1 MGFHCFKTFSNMFE
15 ESVTDFRNV
24 IEEKLKAKR
33 DALGETEQDLKKFS
47 VIRDMNNRGNS
58 QGGGR
63 GGSVRGRLGPP
74 AKIGR
79 QPLGSRL
86 GPRVSYAPE
95 DDEFDGDQP
104 GLMSRVVVE
113 KKSRDDALA
122 EEEQKTNKKEK
133 QRNRRMFGNLLGTLQ
148 KFKQDENRVKV
159 REQKKRDVEKKIE
172 EKTEK
177 EKEEAKRTKNEL
189 FTEKKKQ

>member
-1 MGFHCFKTFSNMFE
+1 MFE

-33 DALGETEQDLKKFS
+33 DALGETEQHLKKFS

-58 QGGGR
+58 QGSR

-122 EEEQKTNKKEK
+122 EEEQKMDKKEK
-133 QRNRRMFGNLLGTLQ
+133 QVGARKNIMNLFVGLML
-148 KFKQDENRVKV
+148 KPLSN
-159 REQKKRDVEKKIE
+159 I
-172 EKTEK
+172 
-177 EKEEAKRTKNEL
+177 
-189 FTEKKKQ
+189 

>member
-1 MGFHCFKTFSNMFE
+1 MFD

-24 IEEKLKAKR
+24 IEEKLKSKR
-33 DALGETEQDLKKFS
+33 DALGQTEQHLKKFS

-58 QGGGR
+58 GGR

-86 GPRVSYAPE
+86 GPRVSNAPE

-133 QRNRRMFGNLLGTLQ
+133 QVGFFSKYFMIIAN
-148 KFKQDENRVKV
+148 
-159 REQKKRDVEKKIE
+159 
-172 EKTEK
+172 
-177 EKEEAKRTKNEL
+177 TKLSCNPEL
-189 FTEKKKQ
+189 